1 MFINGMKVFAYF
13 VYYNV
18 TVQIILTGTVD
29 LVGQIVGLMLN

>member
-1 MFINGMKVFAYF
+1 MFINGMKFFAYF